1 MAESLQP
8 RQAQTSV
15 AESPSTL
22 SSSWPGYYTSSAISS
37 LYSTSSGTTFSGTT
51 SSGTTSD
58 TTPSGTTPLRTT
70 PSPSASSSATPAKTA
85 SSSVSQHT
93 PTATSHLSSGHGASG
108 GALAG
113 AVVGSIAGTAI
124 IALLAA
130 WLFFRSRRNAPRRAS
145 NLQSPDREGIELAKL
160 PATVRTR
167 PIPASFALGAEQSS
181 SLDLTPFIPPPAD
194 DQTVSSRI
202 QALFDHISLHLDNY
216 YSPDSDNST
225 QSHASEIQ
233 EMVRYDL
240 PFLSGPLAATLANRH
255 ARRATLTKILVRT
268 LLEAIQPGGSLYPP
282 FQGTYEG
289 DIARP
294 STGAAVPSD
303 NAAFAWR
310 MLTSHLH
317 AEYLDTSSPAAQRN
331 IAALVEDFSRT
342 FTAFRN
348 PQFSDPDAHR
358 HLRSVVKEAA
368 DLGVWLFAQPCFF
381 EFVWGDAPPRS
392 ITTLPAV
399 VKVSD
404 EHGQRLATP
413 RKIVEETIAQL

>member
-1 MAESLQP
+1 MTMAEPLQP

-15 AESPSTL
+15 AESQSTL
-22 SSSWPGYYTSSAISS
+22 SSPWPGYYTSSAISS
-37 LYSTSSGTTFSGTT
+37 SYSTSSGIT
-51 SSGTTSD
+51 SSGTTS
-58 TTPSGTTPLRTT
+58 SGTTPLRTT

-93 PTATSHLSSGHGASG
+93 PTATSHPSSAHGVSS

-145 NLQSPDREGIELAKL
+145 NLQSLDREGVELAKS

-167 PIPASFALGAEQSS
+167 PIPASFAVGAEQSS

-202 QALFDHISLHLDNY
+202 QALFDHISLHVDNY
-216 YSPDSDNST
+216 YSPDSGDSA

-255 ARRATLTKILVRT
+255 ARRATLTKILART

-289 DIARP
+289 DIVRP

-342 FTAFRN
+342 LTAFHN

-399 VKVSD
+399 VKVID
-404 EHGQRLATP
+404 EQGQRLATP
-413 RKIVEETIAQL
+413 QRIVEETIAQL